1 MSPIHPEFMNISLE
15 NILGFKVKVTN
26 VLDVVTEGK
35 VYSFNSS
42 NNTLTLQTSKKAQQ
56 PQSFKVIKCSF
67 IKNLEVIGEK
77 PSSNFFKKQPIK
89 PAHVDVNRV
98 DHHLK
103 QKIQEASKKN
113 ELTGKGVS
121 NEGQFLFDML
131 YKTVSDTKLVDKKI
145 IILDSV
151 EVMTTYQTENIKL
164 INGSKPEAVT
174 MVQRILQRGWQ
185 KLNESEEG
193 RKGG

>member
-1 MSPIHPEFMNISLE
+1 MNTSLE

-77 PSSNFFKKQPIK
+77 PSSNLFKKQPIK
-89 PAHVDVNRV
+89 PAHVHV
-98 DHHLK
+98 DRLEQQLQ
-103 QKIQEASKKN
+103 QKLQEASKKN
-113 ELTGKGVS
+113 ELIGKGVS
-121 NEGQFLFDML
+121 SEGQFLFDMV
-131 YKTVSDTKLVDKKI
+131 YKTVSDTKWVDKKI
-145 IILDSV
+145 VILDSV
-151 EVMTTYQTENIKL
+151 EVMPPYKPENIQL
-164 INGSKPEAVT
+164 INGSKSEAVT

-185 KLNESEEG
+185 KLSENEEN